1 MYQCRPWL
9 SLAAL
14 LALAGCCMSPPSP
27 VDGVPYGAWGEES
40 TSPDRGPPP
49 EPVSVPVDAPSETT
63 DRKESTP
70 PAAEIAKPSVSPS
83 PAPVSLAKPSIAVD
97 PLRQPLRLP
106 LPAIDRS
113 PALVLDRGAPLGVFD
128 SGSQRIGQLPGPTL
142 ANGTGLAPS
151 LGDVAGLPSTIKP
164 SSAGLNSTL
173 GSPSPS
179 EKNSPI
185 SLGQLDSLSSPR
197 LDGSN
202 AQLGT
207 VSASGAV
214 TARDEQAPSLSLA
227 SAKTAAADH
236 TRPLTVSI
244 PTDSSASTSDTSSPL
259 RLGAGPDNQV
269 RDAAKGQTVAIQVA
283 PSEVSKIGSTTRS
296 PSLSVPTTSLPVSS
310 AIPGS
315 ASISVGAAQV
325 IAPEPSKTSPSI
337 VVSGVK
343 ALPVPAPGQVT
354 SLSEPSAPQ
363 GRQSASSAKVDIHS
377 PREPSVYLKETLNAP
392 TAKGVTP
399 PRVTEIKVADS
410 LAVKTGT
417 PVARSSQSVST
428 PVVVKESVSQP
439 LVKDR
444 SATISSGNVLQATAP
459 TAEEIAQREEE
470 KRRREE
476 EVRRSESSLRQWL
489 HDHLPLFF

>member
-1 MYQCRPWL
+1 MNQCRPWL

-27 VDGVPYGAWGEES
+27 VDGVPYGAWGEEA

-49 EPVSVPVDAPSETT
+49 EPVSVPVDAPSEP
-63 DRKESTP
+63 KECTP
-70 PAAEIAKPSVSPS
+70 PPAEITKPSVSPS
-83 PAPVSLAKPSIAVD
+83 PAPVSPAKPAIAVD

-113 PALVLDRGAPLGVFD
+113 PGLALDKGAPLGVFD

-142 ANGTGLAPS
+142 TNGTGLAPS
-151 LGDVAGLPSTIKP
+151 LGDVAGQPSAFKP

-197 LDGSN
+197 LNGTN
-202 AQLGT
+202 AQLGA
-207 VSASGAV
+207 VSASGATTTRV
-214 TARDEQAPSLSLA
+214 EQAPSLSLG
-227 SAKTAAADH
+227 SAKSAAADN
-236 TRPLTVSI
+236 TQPLTVAI
-244 PTDSSASTSDTSSPL
+244 PADGSASASDTNSSL
-259 RLGAGPDNQV
+259 RLGVGPDSQV
-269 RDAAKGQTVAIQVA
+269 SDAAKGQIVAIQVA
-283 PSEVSKIGSTTRS
+283 PGEVSKIGSTARS
-296 PSLSVPTTSLPVSS
+296 PSLSVSATSLPSGS
-310 AIPGS
+310 AIPGT
-315 ASISVGAAQV
+315 AGVSVGAAQA
-325 IAPEPSKTSPSI
+325 IAPESSKTSPSL

-377 PREPSVYLKETLNAP
+377 PREPSAYLKETLNAP

-417 PVARSSQSVST
+417 PVARSSQTVST
-428 PVVVKESVSQP
+428 PVVVKEPVSQP

-470 KRRREE
+470 KRKREE